1 MNAETVGEMVTGLAR
16 IAERLNVADPKGD
29 SAESAR
35 RLTEHLASR
44 RVGDALLV
52 FDNATDP
59 DELKKYIPPVGT
71 RVVITSTSRSFTEL
85 GTPIDVSEYTP
96 EESIGYLTQRTG
108 LDDQAGASRIAEELG
123 TCRSPFRRP
132 LRPSRRDGS
141 TTVLTSHCCKNGR
154 SSRSCPA
161 AKEAATR
168 VRSRPL

>member
-1 MNAETVGEMVTGLAR
+1 MSQT
-16 IAERLNVADPKGD
+16 PKGD

-96 EESIGYLTQRTG
+96 EESISYLTQRTG

-123 TCRSPFRRP
+123 HLP
-132 LRPSRRDGS
+132 LALSSAAATIKRDGS